1 MDLDLE
7 SQLEDALANYNTQL
21 DMGNDPVASGRNL
34 LIEEVVRSVPVPKS
48 PVAPFVFLV
57 LAGLGLAFWFLFF

>member
-1 MDLDLE
+1 MDPE

-34 LIEEVVRSVPVPKS
+34 LIEEVVRSVPVDFKS